1 MGCFWLGELVAWVVG
16 LSSVVVVVVGGR
28 GLLLTWRIE
37 EVHSVD
43 CSEAS

>member
-16 LSSVVVVVVGGR
+16 LSSVVVVVGGK

-37 EVHSVD
+37 EVRSVC
-43 CSEAS
+43 CSATS